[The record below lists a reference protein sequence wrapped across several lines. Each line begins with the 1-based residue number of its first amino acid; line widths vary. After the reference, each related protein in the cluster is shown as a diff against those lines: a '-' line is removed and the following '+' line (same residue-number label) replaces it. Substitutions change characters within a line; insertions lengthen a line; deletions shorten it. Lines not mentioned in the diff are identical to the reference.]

1 MDNEE
6 KNLNTPPQGMERLFK
21 SNIHIDQT
29 TPMQMV
35 GMRVIFGEMVM
46 NPIYKSILKKN
57 GRQKVRLSL
66 KPT

>member
-1 MDNEE
+1 MATK
-6 KNLNTPPQGMERLFK
+6 KNLNTPPQGMARLFIR
-21 SNIHIDQT
+21 NIHIDQT